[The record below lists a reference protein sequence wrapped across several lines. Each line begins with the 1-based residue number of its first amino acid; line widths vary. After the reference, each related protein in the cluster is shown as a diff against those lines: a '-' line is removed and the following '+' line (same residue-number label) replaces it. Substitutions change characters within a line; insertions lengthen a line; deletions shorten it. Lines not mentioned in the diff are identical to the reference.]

1 MSTPHDALRCPACK
15 TLMQDG
21 YLPCSDGLHF
31 IRGDGNAASS
41 FAEDL
46 PGTHAVMRTNRLLA
60 WRCKPCG
67 MVVFKYGRDNAKHID
82 RLVELDNAA
91 TKEPAADA
99 EGASPPSGSEA

>member
-21 YLPCSDGLHF
+21 YLPISDGLHF
-31 IRGDGNAASS
+31 IRGDGNAAGA

-60 WRCKPCG
+60 WRCKPCQ
-67 MVVFKYGRDNAKHID
+67 MVVFKYGRDNAKHIE
-82 RLVELDNAA
+82 RLAELEDAA
-91 TKEPAADA
+91 QAEDADP
-99 EGASPPSGSEA
+99 ASPPSAQDA